1 MKNKNKPA
9 KSNLTI
15 LRQICQHIPGHLTVQ
30 LARQHGIES
39 LSFTPWS
46 HGVAMLYGHL
56 AGAASLNDICD
67 GLAVNQA
74 ALQEIR
80 GASVPSRN
88 GLSHSNRERDAAMAE
103 SLYWAVAENLR
114 AAHRGFATGHGA
126 KNFACRFKRR
136 VHLVDAT
143 TIQLVANCLDWAKHR
158 RRKAAVKRHLRL
170 ELESFLPSFV
180 LIDTAHQH
188 EATRA
193 RELCAELQDGEIAI
207 FDKGYVDLEHL
218 HALHGRG
225 VFWVTP
231 ANDNLAY
238 EVIQERPVEGKILR
252 AWVIALKQHN
262 SKTAYPAPLRWV
274 QAQVEVDG
282 QEQTMEFMTHHLD
295 WSARSVSDLYRCR
308 WQIELFFKSLK
319 QNLQLGSFLGCN
331 ADAVR
336 WQIWMGLLVHL
347 LMRFLKW
354 QARWPSHFGR
364 LFVLVRC
371 TMWHGWDLAS
381 CLEFYG
387 TAGGQRRMRLNLR
400 QAYLPGFL
408 QNPWDGQPVSTIEQ
422 SEAGA
427 KI

>member
-9 KSNLTI
+9 KSKVTI
-15 LRQICQHIPGHLTVQ
+15 LRQICQHIPGYLTAQ
-30 LARQHGIES
+30 LARQHGIAS
-39 LSFTPWS
+39 RSFTPWS
-46 HGVAMLYGHL
+46 HVVAMLYGHL
-56 AGAASLNDICD
+56 AGATSLNDICD

-103 SLYWAVAENLR
+103 SLYWGVARELC

-126 KNFACRFKRR
+126 KNFAYRFKRR

-143 TIQLVANCLDWAKHR
+143 TIQLVANCMDWAKHR
-158 RRKAAVKRHLRL
+158 RRKAAVKCHLRL
-170 ELESFLPSFV
+170 EMESFLPSFV

-188 EATRA
+188 EVTRA
-193 RELCAELQDGEIAI
+193 RELCADLHEGEIAI

-218 HALHGRG
+218 HALHSRG
-225 VFWVTP
+225 VFWVTR
-231 ANDNLAY
+231 AKDNLAY
-238 EVIQERPVEGKILR
+238 AVIQERPVEGKILR
-252 AWVIALKQHN
+252 DCVITLKYHN

-282 QEQTMEFMTHHLD
+282 KEQTMEFITNQLE

-319 QNLQLGSFLGCN
+319 QNLQLGSFLGYN
-331 ADAVR
+331 ANAVR

-354 QARWPSHFGR
+354 QAQWPSHFGR

-371 TMWHGWDLAS
+371 TMWHRWDLAS

-387 TAGGQRRMRLNLR
+387 TAGARRRMRLNLR

-408 QNPWDGQPVSTIEQ
+408 
-422 SEAGA
+422 
-427 KI
+427 